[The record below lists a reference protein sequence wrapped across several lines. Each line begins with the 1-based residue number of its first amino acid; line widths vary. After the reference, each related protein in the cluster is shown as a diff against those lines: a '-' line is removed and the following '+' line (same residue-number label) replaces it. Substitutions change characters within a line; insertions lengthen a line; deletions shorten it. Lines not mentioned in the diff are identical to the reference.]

1 MFVSPSSLLHWSRIL
16 CQRFFHRFGLYVT
29 NFTKLLPTNCRAGRH
44 CATHQIRIIL
54 VSSVVITSL
63 FYPALAIYSSSQP
76 KSLSI
81 LDNFT
86 SRHTNI
92 FFEAQK
98 DLVNLWSSHDTIKLH
113 EDSVSRAKC
122 GVGTALRVERVL
134 IQSNHAD
141 DDGAVSHQT
150 LLSTLDFESR
160 LERLVSSRDTPC
172 LKGLNGRCFILSPL
186 LFWNYDKE
194 KLASD
199 TNIMDTLN
207 SSPNVSVG
215 SIPVTPQM
223 VLAGRGSDEPHVA
236 GFDFA
241 RFLALTY
248 FFPGSDCLGDSEH
261 ASFLQSVHQVLEQNT
276 KPVVQVQEPTLIA
289 LEVRS
294 SLSSPSVSTN

>member
-1 MFVSPSSLLHWSRIL
+1 VI
-16 CQRFFHRFGLYVT
+16 
-29 NFTKLLPTNCRAGRH
+29 
-44 CATHQIRIIL
+44 
-54 VSSVVITSL
+54 ITSL

-81 LDNFT
+81 IDTFT
-86 SRHTNI
+86 PRNANT
-92 FFEAQK
+92 FFEAQN
-98 DLVNLWSSHDTIKLH
+98 DLVDIWSSHDTIKLH
-113 EDSVSRAKC
+113 EDAVSRAKC
-122 GVGTALRVERVL
+122 GVGTALRVERVF
-134 IQSNHAD
+134 IQRNHAD

-160 LERLVSSRDTPC
+160 LEHLVSSGHTPC
-172 LKGLNGRCFILSPL
+172 LQGPNGRCFVLSPL

-194 KLASD
+194 TVASD

-207 SSPNVSVG
+207 SSPNVSMG
-215 SIPVTPQM
+215 SISVTPQM
-223 VLAGRGSDEPHVA
+223 VLAGRGSVEPHVA
-236 GFDFA
+236 GFNFS

-261 ASFLQSVHQVLEQNT
+261 VSFLQSIHRVLEHDT

-294 SLSSPSVSTN
+294 SLSSPLFVTD